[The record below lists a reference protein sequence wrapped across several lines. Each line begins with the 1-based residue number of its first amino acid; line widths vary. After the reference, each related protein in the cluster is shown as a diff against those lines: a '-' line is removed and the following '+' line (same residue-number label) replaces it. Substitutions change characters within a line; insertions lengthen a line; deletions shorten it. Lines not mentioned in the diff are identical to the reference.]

1 MRDSHLVR
9 RAPSRKMRQAVRVG
23 ERPVGNP
30 SESGFVLQDAG
41 FDPQPRPLL
50 DRLPTSDTLWMAGR
64 KLSPKPGIRSGAIF
78 GTLVCYSR
86 DARSGVIVFEWVRAD
101 CGLLYPFGFGF
112 TVMVYRISSFRARF
126 VPARQGCLEGC
137 PTAP

>member
-23 ERPVGNP
+23 ERPVGSP
-30 SESGFVLQDAG
+30 SESGFENLLILCRGMLQDAG

-64 KLSPKPGIRSGAIF
+64 KLSPQPGIRSGAIF

-112 TVMVYRISSFRARF
+112 TVMVYRISS
-126 VPARQGCLEGC
+126 
-137 PTAP
+137 